1 MVPNRH
7 TPERLNGEPRIL
19 EWLTLILQVVLLG
32 AVIAY
37 GQVMAERQA
46 VLQTISASNQEILRA
61 IQTSH
66 NRMAG
71 EPTDE

>member
-1 MVPNRH
+1 MPNRNQA
-7 TPERLNGEPRIL
+7 PRLGDDPRTL
-19 EWLTLILQVVLLG
+19 EWLTLIFQVVLLG

-46 VLQTISASNQEILRA
+46 VLQQISSTNQQILREL
-61 IQTSH
+61 QNQH
-66 NRMAG
+66 PAG